1 MGHTQRDTLLTLSPH
16 TMPAISTQDL
26 FANAARLKGRV
37 VIITGAAAGFGRAV
51 SVEYA
56 KHGAKLVLGDV
67 DEKGVKETAR
77 LVEKNGGQAVYTV
90 CDVASWD
97 SQLALFAKGF
107 QKFGCIDIV
116 LPNAGIGEVGRT
128 DHRLEAGDPYNV
140 PQDRPTP
147 PNLKT
152 LEIDLIA
159 VLYTTRIA
167 LWYFCDDKRDNPG
180 LRAIAFT
187 GSMSSFYG
195 ATYGPMYGAA
205 KAGVLGIQKGLIET
219 AKSIDVRVVTV
230 CPYFVKTGI
239 ITKDFVHP
247 NPKQGWAQIEDVV
260 GAFVGSVTD
269 PDEKTNFTAWLI
281 PDDKGVF
288 RMETSGYL
296 VGAEAAR
303 RPRPAKGSK
312 L

>member
-1 MGHTQRDTLLTLSPH
+1 MGHTQRTTLLTLSPH

-56 KHGAKLVLGDV
+56 KHGAKLVL
-67 DEKGVKETAR
+67 
-77 LVEKNGGQAVYTV
+77 